1 MIDAEKIY
9 LEYKEKVTRY
19 ICGKINDPH
28 EAEDLISAVF
38 LKVSAGAGSYDGDKA
53 SLSTWIYTITRNTVT
68 DYFRTLRQ
76 FSQVPET
83 LPSDEAAD
91 RQLLCQEALDSLA
104 DALSK
109 LDMRARDLIILHY
122 YNEYTLKTIAEMMD
136 ISYSY
141 AKLLHKNA
149 LHSLRG
155 MLTTDSSSE

>member
-9 LEYKEKVTRY
+9 VEYKERVTRY
-19 ICGKINDPH
+19 VSGKINDPH
-28 EAEDLISAVF
+28 EAEDLVSSVF
-38 LKVSAGAGSYDGDKA
+38 LKIYAKAGSFDENKA

-68 DYFRTLRQ
+68 DYFRALRQ

-83 LPSDEAAD
+83 LASDETAD
-91 RQLLCQEALDSLA
+91 GRLLCREMLDSLA
-104 DALSK
+104 DALCR
-109 LDMRARDLIILHY
+109 LDERARDLIILHY

-149 LHSLRG
+149 LQSLRG
-155 MLTTDSSSE
+155 MLPTDSSSG